1 MITNKSSLL
10 TNHFYLYPMIP
21 KSWFII
27 KDESTR
33 TFEVVTQPLSENA
46 FSNKVIAMQ
55 LEGLNITPV
64 LLPVSNRHASKE
76 HIAFTGYTREEGLF
90 DRLQK
95 KHAQLIQQKFGG
107 WEE

>member
-1 MITNKSSLL
+1 
-10 TNHFYLYPMIP
+10 MIP
-21 KSWFII
+21 KSWLVI
-27 KDESTR
+27 KDESSR

-46 FSNKVIAMQ
+46 FSNKVVAMQ
-55 LEGLNITPV
+55 REGLNITPV

-90 DRLQK
+90 NRLLQA
-95 KHAQLIQQKFGG
+95 HAKLMQQRFGA